1 MIMAFWPGFRKA
13 VEDMGPDFNFIY
25 MGLGFLFIYTAVLSA
40 EKTLMSDR
48 LSRFVRDV
56 AESLKKASPED
67 GERAES
73 DRESGEEKSR

>member
-13 VEDMGPDFNFIY
+13 VEDVGRDFNFIY

-48 LSRFVRDV
+48 LSRFFRDV
-56 AESLKKASPED
+56 AESLKKSSPGD
-67 GERAES
+67 GKRAEQE
-73 DRESGEEKSR
+73 RKSGEE